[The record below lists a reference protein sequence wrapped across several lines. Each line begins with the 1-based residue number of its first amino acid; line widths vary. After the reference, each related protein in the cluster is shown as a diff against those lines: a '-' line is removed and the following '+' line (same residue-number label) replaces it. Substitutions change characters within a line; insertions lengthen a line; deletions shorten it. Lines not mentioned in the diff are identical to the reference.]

1 MSILLK
7 HCKKI
12 FPFAVSIFLLTW
24 VFNQIDRKDF
34 FDNFIDIKI
43 SWVSAALF
51 LFIPQILLMI
61 FRWHILVRN
70 QTNTLFRES
79 CSLVLA
85 AQTLNMFTPSKMG
98 DIAKSF
104 FLKKHLNVPLKTGL
118 SIVVFEK
125 VLDIIMIA
133 LWMLLGF
140 FMSLPEMIMGWTGLV
155 VGLIIIG
162 FALVYFIFQFN
173 DIPLFFRERASINL
187 LIKIN
192 KLLESSRRYVSN
204 SIMNGIAVR
213 ALILSFFLWFLHIL
227 QFAFFFEALSSS
239 IPWVSIFCGVPIAI
253 IIGILPISF
262 AGIGTRD
269 IAFLTIFSQ
278 WDSMSLLVCVG
289 IFSHLRYL
297 VPGILGI
304 PVVHRYLS
312 ELSRQ
317 RNTLQ
322 TD

>member
-1 MSILLK
+1 
-7 HCKKI
+7 
-12 FPFAVSIFLLTW
+12 
-24 VFNQIDRKDF
+24 
-34 FDNFIDIKI
+34 
-43 SWVSAALF
+43 
-51 LFIPQILLMI
+51 
-61 FRWHILVRN
+61 
-70 QTNTLFRES
+70 
-79 CSLVLA
+79 
-85 AQTLNMFTPSKMG
+85 
-98 DIAKSF
+98 
-104 FLKKHLNVPLKTGL
+104 L

-227 QFAFFFEALSSS
+227 QFAFFF
-239 IPWVSIFCGVPIAI
+239 
-253 IIGILPISF
+253 
-262 AGIGTRD
+262 
-269 IAFLTIFSQ
+269 
-278 WDSMSLLVCVG
+278 
-289 IFSHLRYL
+289 
-297 VPGILGI
+297 
-304 PVVHRYLS
+304 
-312 ELSRQ
+312 
-317 RNTLQ
+317 
-322 TD
+322 